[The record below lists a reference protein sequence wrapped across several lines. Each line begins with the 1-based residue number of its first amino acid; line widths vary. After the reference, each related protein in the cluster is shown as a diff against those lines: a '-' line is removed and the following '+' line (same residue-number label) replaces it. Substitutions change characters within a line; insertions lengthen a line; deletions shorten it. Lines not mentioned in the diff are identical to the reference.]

1 MADNDPNV
9 TPAAAPSP
17 EAAPAA
23 TPGLLARFFGVITS
37 PRATYDAVARNPKW
51 LGMAVLVLLV
61 TLVPTTVFQS
71 TAVGRQAALDQA
83 VRATEAFGV
92 TVTDQMYDQMAKSTL
107 DPPLWRTALGLVA
120 GFVFLPAVWAAI
132 AGLLYGLMT
141 VMGGNARFKQV
152 YAILVHSSV
161 ISAIGTLF
169 ATPIMY
175 LRESST
181 GVTNLAVFFPMLK
194 EGSFL
199 ARLFGMVD
207 LFMVW
212 WVLSLSI
219 GLAVLYRRKTTGV
232 AIVLFSI
239 YAVIALAIAAIF
251 GLRSAS

>member
-1 MADNDPNV
+1 MADNEANV
-9 TPAAAPSP
+9 TPAAATSA
-17 EAAPAA
+17 EAAPEAK
-23 TPGLLARFFGVITS
+23 PGLFARFIGVITS

-51 LGMAVLVLLV
+51 LGMAVLVLLI
-61 TLVPTTVFQS
+61 TLVPTTLFQN

-92 TVTDQMYDQMAKSTL
+92 TVTDQVYDQMAKATL
-107 DPPLWRTALGLVA
+107 DAPWWRTALNTLA
-120 GFVFLPAVWAAI
+120 GFIFMPIFWAVV
-132 AGLLYGLMT
+132 GGVLFGLMT

-152 YAILVHSSV
+152 YAIVVHSAA
-161 ISAIGTLF
+161 ISAIGALF
-169 ATPIMY
+169 ATPVMY
-175 LRESST
+175 LRESMT
-181 GVTNLAVFFPMLK
+181 GVTNLAVFFPMLA

-199 ARLFGMVD
+199 ARLFGMID

-232 AIVLFSI
+232 AIALFSI
-239 YAVIALAIAAIF
+239 YAVIAIAIAAIF